1 MKIRW
6 LIPSNYQPEARLP
19 WQTHFVKSAREDHES
34 QKITYFLLATEAT
47 PNPQS
52 KQNAVPNVIINSACR
67 RNGFPHLTLTYT
79 EKKYSLVRKKNV
91 YKIRELD
98 SVNVHE
104 NEALVKGNKQKQ
116 KKKQKKKKKK

>member
-1 MKIRW
+1 M
-6 LIPSNYQPEARLP
+6 
-19 WQTHFVKSAREDHES
+19 
-34 QKITYFLLATEAT
+34 
-47 PNPQS
+47 
-52 KQNAVPNVIINSACR
+52 PNVIINSACR

-79 EKKYSLVRKKNV
+79 EKKYSLVRKKNG

-116 KKKQKKKKKK
+116 KKKQKKKKRNNTFRKQKITSLASLEWTWYGSI